1 MNIEYQD
8 RLLRLEELTR
18 KDGRRLLMV
27 EREAAV
33 QKHDLA
39 AHTLLKRRQIDNL
52 EEKAWE
58 LRDFKEELQKQLS
71 GVLEHAFTVTENCA
85 E

>member
-1 MNIEYQD
+1 
-8 RLLRLEELTR
+8 
-18 KDGRRLLMV
+18 MV

-71 GVLEHAFTVTENCA
+71 GVLEHAFTVTESCA
-85 E
+85 ERVESVQNQFKSVKEPLIH